1 MTTAPVDKYPQPLH
15 RRFLNEMTGRW
26 GDDAAREDI
35 AFIFSPL
42 VLSLLA
48 IAFLYPIVVCA
59 VFFPTP
65 YVDLREHIN
74 WGLNV
79 PLSTLT
85 AAPLP
90 SWISALASLVG
101 FRDAWFYMVVAQG
114 LNAVTFYYLI
124 RIAREFIGADA
135 VAPFVLV
142 GACSFYLSA
151 WLPTTALN
159 ADQVQTPLWAG
170 AIYYALRARSDDR
183 WRDWL
188 LLGVMLG
195 LSMLAKYFTVIL
207 IAALAAAA
215 VSLREFRP
223 VFVNR
228 KLYVAGVLG
237 VAIVMPHAVA
247 ELRSRFT
254 LDHGLAYLHFQYF
267 QSSLIERLHSLW
279 NLFAPIGL
287 LLLPLAIVAAKS
299 WWSRTA
305 LVQWRTAPTRSRFIL
320 VAAIAFAVIMVA
332 MILGVDLEYR
342 VRFSYAWLPIAGL
355 VTFCLVRVAPT
366 ALRPLAEVTLAIWIA
381 VCVGSV
387 IYGLT
392 ALREQLREPAPAAA
406 AAMRRDWDSR
416 FTCGPGY
423 IIGDRLEAQAVALYY
438 GDFWHR
444 IVGLSNR
451 DYAFAPWTDMERIRR
466 LGAIV
471 VRRPKT
477 APRLDNDYK
486 FDKAEYDFP
495 ERTAAV
501 TLSLPYRRTWSD
513 KLKTYV
519 YSFIRPHDC

>member
-1 MTTAPVDKYPQPLH
+1 MTTAPVDKYPQPPR
-15 RRFLNEMTGRW
+15 RRFLNEITGRP
-26 GDDAAREDI
+26 GDDAARDDI

-48 IAFLYPIVVCA
+48 IAFLYPILVCA
-59 VFFPTP
+59 LFFPTP

-74 WGLNV
+74 WGLNA

-114 LNAVTFYYLI
+114 LNVVTFCYLI
-124 RIAREFIGADA
+124 RIAREFVGVDA

-159 ADQVQTPLWAG
+159 ADQVQAPLWAG
-170 AIYYALRARSDDR
+170 AIYYALRARKDDR
-183 WRDWL
+183 WKDWL
-188 LLGVMLG
+188 LLGAVLG
-195 LSMLAKYFTVIL
+195 LAMLTKYFTLIF

-215 VSLREFRP
+215 AALREFRP

-228 KLYVAGVLG
+228 KLYVAALLG
-237 VAIVMPHAVA
+237 IAIVMPHAAA

-254 LDHGLAYLHFQYF
+254 LNHGLAYLHF

-279 NLFAPIGL
+279 NLFAPVGL

-299 WWSRTA
+299 WWSRAA
-305 LVQWRTAPTRSRFIL
+305 LLQWRTATPRSRFIL
-320 VAAIAFAVIMVA
+320 AVALAFAVIMAA
-332 MILGVDLEYR
+332 MILGAALEYR
-342 VRFSYAWLPIAGL
+342 VRFSYAWLPIAVL
-355 VTFCLVRVAPT
+355 VTFCLVRVAPNG
-366 ALRPLAEVTLAIWIA
+366 LHPLAEVTLAIWVA

-387 IYGLT
+387 AYGLT
-392 ALREQLREPAPAAA
+392 VLREQLREPAPAAA
-406 AAMRRDWDSR
+406 AAMRRDWDSK
-416 FTCGPGY
+416 FACGPGY

-438 GDFWHR
+438 GDFRHR

-451 DYAFAPWTDMERIRR
+451 DYAFAPWPDMERIRR

-477 APRLDNDYK
+477 APRLNNDYK
-486 FDKAEYDFP
+486 VDKAEYDFP
-495 ERTAAV
+495 ERTEAV